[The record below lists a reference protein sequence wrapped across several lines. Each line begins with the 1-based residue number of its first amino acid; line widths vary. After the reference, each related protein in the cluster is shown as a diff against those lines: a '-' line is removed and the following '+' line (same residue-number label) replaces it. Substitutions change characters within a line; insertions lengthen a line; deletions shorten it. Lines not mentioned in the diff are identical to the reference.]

1 MLGRCLVVASA
12 VMLPVH
18 AAASASAADPMF
30 AQLRQCAP
38 ANYEAA
44 VDCLD
49 RTLSAGDRAELAQTD
64 GPVRFFVGIWIIN
77 NWGLTS
83 GGPLYAA
90 MRSRGFAEPA
100 DMTDALLDAVVA
112 RDRAQ
117 GAKPAQSEASR

>member
-1 MLGRCLVVASA
+1 MLGPCLVVASGL
-12 VMLPVH
+12 MLPVH
-18 AAASASAADPMF
+18 GAASAPAADPMF

-49 RTLSAGDRAELAQTD
+49 RTLLPSDRAKLAQPD
-64 GPVRFFVGIWIIN
+64 APVRFFIGIWIIN

-100 DMTDALLDAVVA
+100 DMTDALFDGVVA